1 MQNKLKI
8 LYLLAMKYIPLL
20 THHYDDCDNDNDYN
34 DYSAPNASRVNEKT
48 FQYLTLWKNKLAAL
62 CRHFIVTND
71 LYLLETNQ
79 FKLNKN
85 SKTEN
90 IDLIFF
96 EK

>member
-1 MQNKLKI
+1 MRKHL
-8 LYLLAMKYIPLL
+8 
-20 THHYDDCDNDNDYN
+20 
-34 DYSAPNASRVNEKT
+34 
-48 FQYLTLWKNKLAAL
+48 QYLALRKNNKLAAL

-71 LYLLETNQ
+71 LYLRDTNQ

-85 SKTEN
+85 SKTGN

>member
-1 MQNKLKI
+1 
-8 LYLLAMKYIPLL
+8 MKYIPLL
-20 THHYDDCDNDNDYN
+20 IHHYGDCDNDNDYN
-34 DYSAPNASRVNEKT
+34 DYSAPNTSRVNEKAFT
-48 FQYLTLWKNKLAAL
+48 IPSFTENNKLAAL

-71 LYLLETNQ
+71 LYFRDTNQ

-85 SKTEN
+85 SKTGN